1 MRKLRPKKGI
11 RLTINE
17 LPETS
22 TLFYRSR
29 FEVFPDDE
37 IQAEIWPQIIR
48 VLQDWLER
56 KEKKREQCGLPSLV
70 TALTE
75 KNENYS
81 AHFDV
86 TYQNCYL
93 SKPFA
98 QGTFFK
104 ENSITYLSST
114 SSRGKGTEFVPQ
126 YWALDYIERD
136 SKHDYRR
143 WRTNVGVTSST
154 SGTYVVNVRVSIYD
168 DATFMGQAPI
178 PERNTPNFIA
188 ELLDIKGC
196 VTLSGELELTSKVV
210 DLTEDNFDSFIEDLE
225 SDTRIVPLVVISAYW
240 DRDNASTR
248 FMLDPNTFA
257 RKMAGSAIVYT
268 LNRANPRLRTLYAK
282 RFLDDD
288 EARNYRIPNGGLRV
302 FLPGLKL
309 SDGKGHYRHRYYAN
323 NWLRVHRIE
332 SVSDDICVGISRL
345 YRQQK
350 DEVVDPRGVLEQE
363 ARIRRQGLSEKYQQ
377 LKHERNV
384 FVHFNAQGVPQDSAT
399 DLKKENELLREKLD
413 KAEEMM
419 EFYEDY
425 IDELENT
432 QQDSALEERAT
443 AAERENEK
451 LSNDAARL
459 RYDLSRYQDESRS
472 KDEMIGS
479 LQNQIKT
486 WDGIVAFPGKP
497 LESLKL
503 SKSLFASHL
512 VFLKEAETSA
522 KKFVGDTFETYQAL
536 KAINDVLWS
545 MLFQEG
551 FSGDIEREFKN
562 RTGFELSFKETKAT
576 KKDPAL
582 MKLRERK
589 YNGSTILITPHIK
602 GNMGSKETVLR
613 VHFYIDEKE
622 EVIVIG
628 HCGSHMQTSGT
639 RRKK

>member
-1 MRKLRPKKGI
+1 MSNPSLRDA
-11 RLTINE
+11 
-17 LPETS
+17 LPEYS

-29 FEVFPDDE
+29 FEVFPDE
-37 IQAEIWPQIIR
+37 NINAEIWPQIIR
-48 VLQDWLER
+48 VLQKWFER
-56 KEKKREQCGLPSLV
+56 KERKRKQNKKPNLLQDLICDI
-70 TALTE
+70 
-75 KNENYS
+75 ENYS
-81 AHFDV
+81 DHFEL
-86 TYQNCYL
+86 TYEKCNL
-93 SKPFA
+93 SKSFA
-98 QGTFFK
+98 RGSFSK
-104 ENSITYLSST
+104 ECESSSLQT
-114 SSRGKGTEFVPQ
+114 LCERGRGSEYVPE
-126 YWALDYIERD
+126 YWAFDYIERD
-136 SKHDYRR
+136 ADKSYRR
-143 WRTNVGVTSST
+143 WRTNVGVTSSI
-154 SGTYVVNVRVSIYD
+154 SGTYIVNVRVAIYD
-168 DATFMGQAPI
+168 DATFMGQASI
-178 PERNTPNFIA
+178 PERNTPNFISD
-188 ELLDIKGC
+188 LLDIKNC
-196 VTLSGELELTSKVV
+196 VTLAGELELTSKVV

-363 ARIRRQGLSEKYQQ
+363 ARIRRQELSEKYQQ

-384 FVHFNAQGVPQDSAT
+384 FVHFDAQGVPQDSAT

-545 MLFQEG
+545 MLFQES

-576 KKDPAL
+576 KK
-582 MKLRERK
+582 
-589 YNGSTILITPHIK
+589 IL
-602 GNMGSKETVLR
+602 LL
-613 VHFYIDEKE
+613 
-622 EVIVIG
+622 
-628 HCGSHMQTSGT
+628 
-639 RRKK
+639 

>member
-1 MRKLRPKKGI
+1 M
-11 RLTINE
+11 TIDE

-29 FEVFPDDE
+29 FEIFPDDK

-48 VLQDWLER
+48 VLQDWLEK
-56 KEKKREQCGLPSLV
+56 KEKKRDKRGLPSLV
-70 TALTE
+70 TSLTE
-75 KNENYS
+75 ENENYA
-81 AHFDV
+81 AHFDE
-86 TYQNCYL
+86 TYQNCHL
-93 SKPFA
+93 SKSFA
-98 QGTFFK
+98 QGTFSK
-104 ENSITYLSST
+104 ENSITYLSSI
-114 SSRGKGTEFVPQ
+114 SSRGEGTELVPQ
-126 YWALDYIERD
+126 YWAFDYIERD
-136 SKHDYRR
+136 SRHDYRR
-143 WRTNVGVTSST
+143 WRTNVGITSST
-154 SGTYVVNVRVSIYD
+154 SGTYIVNVRVSIYD

-188 ELLDIKGC
+188 ELLDIKNC
-196 VTLSGELELTSKVV
+196 VTLSGELELTSTVV

-240 DRDNASTR
+240 DRDDASTR
-248 FMLDPNTFA
+248 FILDPNTFA

-268 LNRANPRLRTLYAK
+268 LNRANSRLRTLYAK

-363 ARIRRQGLSEKYQQ
+363 ARIRRQELSEKYRQ
-377 LKHERNV
+377 LKHERSA
-384 FVHFNAQGVPQDSAT
+384 FVHFETQGMPQESSA
-399 DLKKENELLREKLD
+399 DLEKENKLLREKLD

-419 EFYEDY
+419 EFYEGY

-432 QQDSALEERAT
+432 QQDSALEERVV

-459 RYDLSRYQDESRS
+459 KYDLSRYQEEVRG
-472 KDEMIGS
+472 KEEKIAS

-486 WDGIVAFPGKP
+486 WDGIKAFPSKP

-503 SKSLFASHL
+503 SKRLFADRL

-522 KKFVGDTFETYQAL
+522 KKFLGNTFETYQVL
-536 KAINDVLWS
+536 KAINDVLWP
-545 MLFQEG
+545 MLFQQD
-551 FSGDIEREFKN
+551 FSGNIESEFEN
-562 RTGFELSFKETKAT
+562 QTGFELSFKETKAT

-582 MKLRERK
+582 MKLRERQ
-589 YNGSTILITPHIK
+589 YNGSVILITPHIK
-602 GNMGSKETVLR
+602 GNTGSKDAVLR
-613 VHFYIDEKE
+613 VHFYVDEKAK
-622 EVIVIG
+622 VIVIG
-628 HCGSHMQTSGT
+628 HCGSHMQTSGA